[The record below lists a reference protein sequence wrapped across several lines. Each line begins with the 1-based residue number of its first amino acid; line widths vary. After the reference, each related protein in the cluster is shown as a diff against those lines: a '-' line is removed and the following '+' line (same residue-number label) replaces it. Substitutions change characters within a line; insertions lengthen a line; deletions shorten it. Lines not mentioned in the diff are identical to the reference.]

1 MVWREGKEVEQEVG
15 NQNLSGYRTREV
27 GGTVVKKKKCLIGF
41 SERMTFEQSFEKCEG
56 ISQVNIWQ
64 KLF

>member
-27 GGTVVKKKKCLIGF
+27 GGTVVKKKKMFDRLQREDDI
-41 SERMTFEQSFEKCEG
+41 
-56 ISQVNIWQ
+56 
-64 KLF
+64 